1 MSTRACYRFIDP
13 ALTDPEVVTV
23 YKHSDGY
30 PDGAVCWITKALEH
44 AWPLP
49 RFEADEF
56 AAAFVAANK
65 PSAKTRRMDYIAK
78 AERETDPERK
88 LHLLKAAE
96 DYGPGGRYADC
107 VGGGVRLVNKPGR
120 DAFKSYATDIQ
131 YLYDVTRKCIVRQ
144 AHGTPEDATHG
155 GAVRPAVTSMLR
167 RSARCGGTCTA
178 WPRRRTRP

>member
-1 MSTRACYRFIDP
+1 M
-13 ALTDPEVVTV
+13 TV

-30 PDGAVCWITKALEH
+30 PYGAVCWITKALEH

-56 AAAFVAANK
+56 AAAFVVAANK

-78 AERETDPERK
+78 AEREVDPERK

-107 VGGGVRLVNKPGR
+107 VGGGVRLVNKPGP
-120 DAFKSYATDIQ
+120 DAFKTYATDIQ
-131 YLYDVTRKCIVRQ
+131 YLHDVTRKSNLLYIV
-144 AHGTPEDATHG
+144 GYATSERNG
-155 GAVRPAVTSMLR
+155 SWTITRIFSGNLARMPAQYGLKYL
-167 RSARCGGTCTA
+167 
-178 WPRRRTRP
+178 

>member
-13 ALTDPEVVTV
+13 DTNDPEVVTV

-30 PDGAVCWITKALEH
+30 PDGAVCWISKALEH

-65 PSAKTRRMDYIAK
+65 PSAKIRRMDYIAK

-88 LHLLKAAE
+88 LRLLEAAK
-96 DYGPGGRYADC
+96 DYGPGGRYAGC
-107 VGGGVRLVNKPGR
+107 VGGGIRLVNKPGCE
-120 DAFKSYATDIQ
+120 AFKTYATDIE
-131 YLYDVTRKCIVRQ
+131 YLYDVTRKGNLLHIVGYSVSEQNGEWTINRIFSGSLTRMQ
-144 AHGTPEDATHG
+144 AQYG
-155 GAVRPAVTSMLR
+155 LKYL
-167 RSARCGGTCTA
+167 
-178 WPRRRTRP
+178 

>member
-13 ALTDPEVVTV
+13 DPTNPEVVTL

-44 AWPLP
+44 ARPLP

-78 AERETDPERK
+78 AEREADPERK
-88 LHLLKAAE
+88 LHL
-96 DYGPGGRYADC
+96 
-107 VGGGVRLVNKPGR
+107 
-120 DAFKSYATDIQ
+120 
-131 YLYDVTRKCIVRQ
+131 
-144 AHGTPEDATHG
+144 
-155 GAVRPAVTSMLR
+155 
-167 RSARCGGTCTA
+167 
-178 WPRRRTRP
+178 

>member
-13 ALTDPEVVTV
+13 DTTDPEVVTV

-78 AERETDPERK
+78 AERETDPEKK

-96 DYGPGGRYADC
+96 DYGPGGGYADC
-107 VGGGVRLVNKPGR
+107 VGGGVRPVNKPGC
-120 DAFKSYATDIQ
+120 DAFKIYATDIE
-131 YLYDVTRKCIVRQ
+131 YLYDVTRNVTRKGNLLHIVGYSVSERNGDWTITPIFSGSLARMQ
-144 AHGTPEDATHG
+144 AQYG
-155 GAVRPAVTSMLR
+155 LKYL
-167 RSARCGGTCTA
+167 
-178 WPRRRTRP
+178 

>member
-13 ALTDPEVVTV
+13 DPTDPEVVTV

-30 PDGAVCWITKALEH
+30 PEGAVCWITKALEH

-78 AERETDPERK
+78 AEREADPEKK

-96 DYGPGGRYADC
+96 EYGPGGRYADC
-107 VGGGVRLVNKPGR
+107 VGGGVRLVNQPGL
-120 DAFKSYATDIQ
+120 DAFKTFATDIA
-131 YLYDVTRKCIVRQ
+131 YLYDVAWKGNQLYVT
-144 AHGTPEDATHG
+144 AYATDERNG
-155 GAVRPAVTSMLR
+155 SWMLKR
-167 RSARCGGTCTA
+167 IFAGSLREMQEQFGLKYL
-178 WPRRRTRP
+178 

>member
-1 MSTRACYRFIDP
+1 MSSRACYRFIDP
-13 ALTDPEVVTV
+13 DPTDPEVVTV

-44 AWPLP
+44 AWRLL

-96 DYGPGGRYADC
+96 DRGPGGRHADC
-107 VGGGVRLVNKPGR
+107 VGGGVRLVNKPGCE
-120 DAFKSYATDIQ
+120 AFKTYATDIE
-131 YLYDVTRKCIVRQ
+131 YLYDVTRKGNLLHIVGYSTSEQNGEWTIHRIFSGSLAGMQ
-144 AHGTPEDATHG
+144 AQYG
-155 GAVRPAVTSMLR
+155 LKFL
-167 RSARCGGTCTA
+167 
-178 WPRRRTRP
+178 

>member
-1 MSTRACYRFIDP
+1 M
-13 ALTDPEVVTV
+13 TV
-23 YKHSDGY
+23 YKHSDG
-30 PDGAVCWITKALEH
+30 AVCWINKALEH

-65 PSAKTRRMDYIAK
+65 PSVKNRHMDYIAK

-107 VGGGVRLVNKPGR
+107 VGGGIRLVNKPGC
-120 DAFKSYATDIQ
+120 DAFKTYAADIE
-131 YLYDVTRKCIVRQ
+131 YLYDVTRKGNLLYIV
-144 AHGTPEDATHG
+144 GYATSERNG
-155 GAVRPAVTSMLR
+155 SWTITRIFSGNL
-167 RSARCGGTCTA
+167 ARMQVQYGLKYL
-178 WPRRRTRP
+178 